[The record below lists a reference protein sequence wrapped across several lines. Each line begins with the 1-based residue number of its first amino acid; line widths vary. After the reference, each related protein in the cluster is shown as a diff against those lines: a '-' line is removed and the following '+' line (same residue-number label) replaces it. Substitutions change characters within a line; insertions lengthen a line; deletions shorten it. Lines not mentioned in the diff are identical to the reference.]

1 MDIIDKIEKFLNEIS
16 QNKKLNINKNNF
28 QEIQKTGDVPDF
40 LLKC

>member
-16 QNKKLNINKNNF
+16 QNKKLNKNNF